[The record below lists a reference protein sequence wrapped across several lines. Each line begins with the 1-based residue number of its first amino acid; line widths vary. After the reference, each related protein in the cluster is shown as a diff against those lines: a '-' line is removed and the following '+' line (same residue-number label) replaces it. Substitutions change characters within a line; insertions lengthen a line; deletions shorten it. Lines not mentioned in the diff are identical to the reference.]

1 IGGNC
6 RWMLEDRPN
15 GRGGFWRRKNLDYLI
30 TERCYVSVKEERA
43 NDK

>member
-1 IGGNC
+1 MSLDAGGQAK
-6 RWMLEDRPN
+6 WQ
-15 GRGGFWRRKNLDYLI
+15 GGFWRRKNLDYLI